1 MIQILV
7 GSQMG
12 AAEYVAEQVAETM
25 VLGGYEVT
33 LHLTPDLDQITNS
46 NCWLL
51 ITSTYGAGDLPD
63 NIQPFADRLA
73 QDRTDLTT
81 VSFAVITLGDSSYD
95 TFCQAGRTLSQLLQ
109 QLGAK
114 PVLPPLEI
122 DVQEVELPE
131 DQALVWLPLLLDRLN
146 KDGSLVHSYTHAI
159 QK

>member
-25 VLGGYEVT
+25 VLGGYEVS
-33 LHLTPDLDQITNS
+33 LHLTPDLDQIIS
-46 NCWLL
+46 SSRWLL

-73 QDRTDLTT
+73 QDRPDLTT

-95 TFCQAGRTLSQLLQ
+95 TFCQAGRTFDHLLQ
-109 QLGAK
+109 QLGAQ
-114 PVLPPLEI
+114 PLLPPLEI
-122 DVQEVELPE
+122 DVLEADLPE
-131 DQALVWLPLLLDRLN
+131 DQAIRWLPELLSTLTE
-146 KDGSLVHSYTHAI
+146 K
-159 QK
+159 